1 VPLNKVLEGTGWN
14 RPKKEKGKDSNTRLG
29 RAVGRTT
36 ERSITAAAKCTCG
49 SIIPRTGATE
59 GKNAPLHGCQS
70 VWLGCGA
77 AIVRRRRQ
85 RLVAGRVL
93 LVER

>member
-1 VPLNKVLEGTGWN
+1 MTGTNDG
-14 RPKKEKGKDSNTRLG
+14 G
-29 RAVGRTT
+29 TT
-36 ERSITAAAKCTCG
+36 EGDFPAAAGCVGG
-49 SIIPRTGATE
+49 SIIPGTGATE

-77 AIVRRRRQ
+77 APVRRKRQ
-85 RLVAGRVL
+85 GVVAGRGL